1 MTERK
6 RMKRNNRNIRITAR
20 KKREKY
26 NKKGV
31 KTIEGKKRIQS
42 QSEISRKRRNMKE
55 ITR

>member
-31 KTIEGKKRIQS
+31 KTIEGKK
-42 QSEISRKRRNMKE
+42 
-55 ITR
+55 